1 MHTLDVTN
9 EEKDLGII
17 VDNKLSFKAHINNS
31 ANKANRILGMIR
43 RTFTHLVKDILTF
56 PLLEDATLT
65 LMDIDEERLDYI
77 TRACQRIVTDG
88 LTAAPAFPDLNG
100 DGRPDM
106 TFLYVKTT
114 VLT

>member
-43 RTFTHLVKDILTF
+43 RTFTHLDKDILN
-56 PLLEDATLT
+56 PLYKCLVRPHLEYASCVCSPAPQYRKDKLED
-65 LMDIDEERLDYI
+65 
-77 TRACQRIVTDG
+77 V
-88 LTAAPAFPDLNG
+88 
-100 DGRPDM
+100 
-106 TFLYVKTT
+106 
-114 VLT
+114 